1 MRRLFFEIFG
11 GDMEEA
17 TVFIGPA
24 LFLSS
29 PAFLALVP
37 VPGLQLLALLLP
49 VMPLAYSLH

>member
-1 MRRLFFEIFG
+1 
-11 GDMEEA
+11 MEEA

-29 PAFLALVP
+29 PALLALVP

>member
-1 MRRLFFEIFG
+1 
-11 GDMEEA
+11 MEETFVLA
-17 TVFIGPA
+17 GPA

-29 PAFLALVP
+29 PALLALIP